1 MTLQVLHDFKL
12 ELEEKN
18 QSTKL
23 LSHFLELNDNPLSLF
38 FERREKD
45 TDFKALTANTPQMNF
60 ILGELMYLYENNH
73 KRVLALLPD
82 QGLWGLLLILNIVT
96 VKAKQLRGLK
106 EMPSAGEKFTLI
118 FQGTQLRL
126 SF

>member
-1 MTLQVLHDFKL
+1 M

-38 FERREKD
+38 FEREKD

-73 KRVLALLPD
+73 KRVLLLPD

-96 VKAKQLRGLK
+96 VKAKQLPGLK
-106 EMPSAGEKFTLI
+106 NAKRWRKNL
-118 FQGTQLRL
+118 L
-126 SF
+126 

>member
-1 MTLQVLHDFKL
+1 MKIIT
-12 ELEEKN
+12 
-18 QSTKL
+18 SG
-23 LSHFLELNDNPLSLF
+23 S
-38 FERREKD
+38 
-45 TDFKALTANTPQMNF
+45 
-60 ILGELMYLYENNH
+60 Y
-73 KRVLALLPD
+73 LLPD

-96 VKAKQLRGLK
+96 VKAKQLPGLK